1 MAKNYRPQPANPL
14 AGIPLEDIVRNITA
28 TDAASHAKEEEVV
41 EEVADTEDE
50 EITIEVEGKKT
61 KTRRGNMKVF
71 EKNLAAYKG
80 LNEQGFA
87 IWLPRDVKKKLEL
100 IRLNAS
106 RTIPLRALASAII
119 MTYIQENE
127 EKLNNL

>member
-1 MAKNYRPQPANPL
+1 MAKNNRPQAANPL
-14 AGIPLEDIVRNITA
+14 AGMGLEDIVRNMTSADAPVANEETA
-28 TDAASHAKEEEVV
+28 EATAETGE
-41 EEVADTEDE
+41 TEDDAQD
-50 EITIEVEGKKT
+50 KNPKR
-61 KTRRGNMKVF
+61 RRGNMKVF
-71 EKNLAAYKG
+71 EENLAKYKG

-119 MTYIQENE
+119 MSYIQENE

>member
-1 MAKNYRPQPANPL
+1 MAKNNRPQVANPL
-14 AGIPLEDIVRNITA
+14 AGMGLEDIVRNMTSADAPAGEAA
-28 TDAASHAKEEEVV
+28 TEVEVV
-41 EEVADTEDE
+41 DESASDEVAQN
-50 EITIEVEGKKT
+50 KSSKR
-61 KTRRGNMKVF
+61 RRGNVKAF
-71 EKNLAAYKG
+71 EENLAKYKG

-87 IWLPRDVKKKLEL
+87 IWLPRNVKKKLEL